1 MRTAHGVRLAVLL
14 ALGAFALHQLRY
26 LIAGAPS
33 AGELGEPSHDYMADL
48 LAPLAVLLLAA
59 ALATLI
65 RGTEVAVPVRAPLAR
80 RIAVFAASL
89 LAIYAGQESLEGILA
104 AGHSLGVATLLAD
117 GAWIALPLALGI
129 GALAAVVARALE
141 GIERAI
147 AVVHA
152 RGAWLRR
159 PPAVRGW
166 ARPARAP
173 VLAAA
178 PLAFGLAR
186 RPPPFALA

>member
-1 MRTAHGVRLAVLL
+1 MRTAHGARLAALL

-33 AGELGEPSHDYMADL
+33 AGELGEPGHGYMADL
-48 LAPLAVLLLAA
+48 LAPLAVLFLAA

-65 RGTEVAVPVRAPLAR
+65 RGTEVAPPVRAPLAR
-80 RIAVFAASL
+80 RIAVFAAAL
-89 LAIYAGQESLEGILA
+89 FAIYAGQESLEGILA
-104 AGHSLGVATLLAD
+104 AGHSFGVATLLAD

-152 RGAWLRR
+152 QRARLRR
-159 PPAVRGW
+159 PPAVRGR
-166 ARPARAP
+166 ARPARTP

>member
-1 MRTAHGVRLAVLL
+1 MRTAHGVRLA
-14 ALGAFALHQLRY
+14 A
-26 LIAGAPS
+26 
-33 AGELGEPSHDYMADL
+33 
-48 LAPLAVLLLAA
+48 LAVLLLAA

-129 GALAAVVARALE
+129 GALAAVIARALE

-147 AVVHA
+147 AVV
-152 RGAWLRR
+152 
-159 PPAVRGW
+159 
-166 ARPARAP
+166 
-173 VLAAA
+173 
-178 PLAFGLAR
+178 
-186 RPPPFALA
+186 